1 MNIAIIYGGRSS
13 SCPKLEKLSKALA
26 KGLEEQSHMVKV
38 LNAYVDTDQR
48 LSYFDFIIVGSE
60 PMGLLSAKVPE
71 QIRNFLRVVP
81 GAGGKRCLSFI
92 SGGLRANGTFQ
103 NLMKIMETEG
113 MFLTV
118 SEVIGKEG
126 EAYVLGKHLKL
137 ERY

>member
-71 QIRNFLRVVP
+71 QIRNFLRVVS

-92 SGGLRANGTFQ
+92 SGGLRANGTLQ

-126 EAYVLGKHLKL
+126 EAYALGKHLKL

>member
-81 GAGGKRCLSFI
+81 GAGGKH
-92 SGGLRANGTFQ
+92 LRWIESQRDA
-103 NLMKIMETEG
+103 
-113 MFLTV
+113 
-118 SEVIGKEG
+118 SEPDEDHGDRGDVPHG
-126 EAYVLGKHLKL
+126 
-137 ERY
+137 